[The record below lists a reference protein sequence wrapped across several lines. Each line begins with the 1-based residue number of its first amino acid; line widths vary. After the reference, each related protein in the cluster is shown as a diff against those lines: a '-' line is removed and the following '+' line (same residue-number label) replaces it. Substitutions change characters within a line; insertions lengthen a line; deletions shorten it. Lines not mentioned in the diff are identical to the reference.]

1 MAGLQV
7 SIAVEVTMA
16 KLRPNQ
22 WGTIF
27 ANVFTR
33 GRTLEREATRL
44 GLTESE
50 LIAMGDKK
58 FPRSD
63 RWNECK
69 RISSKRK
76 KKIG

>member
-16 KLRPNQ
+16 KLSSRQ
-22 WGTIF
+22 WGSIF
-27 ANVFTR
+27 SNVLNR
-33 GRTLEREATRL
+33 GWTLKREAKRL
-44 GLTESE
+44 GLTENE
-50 LIAMGDKK
+50 LIEMGDKK
-58 FPRSD
+58 FPRSE

-76 KKIG
+76 KKIC

>member
-22 WGTIF
+22 WGAIF
-27 ANVFTR
+27 ANVLNR
-33 GRTLEREATRL
+33 GWTLEREATRL
-44 GLTESE
+44 RLTESE

-58 FPRSD
+58 FPRSE

-69 RISSKRK
+69 RISSRRK